1 LTISN
6 DDANLNRFMNI
17 TPEGSIV
24 SKKVLLVGE
33 SWLSSATHFKGFDH
47 FGSTTFH
54 SGAEPLIK
62 ALAGSP
68 FELIH
73 MPAHE
78 AVERLPFDMT
88 GLNAYDAILL
98 SDIGANSIL
107 LHPDVWLHGKPVP
120 NRLKLLRE
128 WTRAGGGL
136 GMIGGYFSFQGIDGK
151 ARWRN
156 TPVEDVLPVSCL
168 AYDDRLEIPEG
179 FSPKITRGSKHPILK
194 GLDDAWPVLLGAN
207 EVVVKPGTDVEILAS
222 LPEEEGGHPLLVTG
236 SFGKGRTLA
245 YMSDVGPHWSP
256 AAFGEWPG
264 FSLLWRN
271 MLGWLTRS

>member
-1 LTISN
+1 M
-6 DDANLNRFMNI
+6 NLSA
-17 TPEGSIV
+17 EGLIV

-47 FGSTTFH
+47 FGSVTFH
-54 SGAEPLIK
+54 SGADPLLK

-78 AVERLPFDMT
+78 AVERLPFDMA
-88 GLNAYDAILL
+88 GLESYDAILL

-107 LHPDVWLHGKPVP
+107 LHPDVWLHGRPVP

-156 TPVEDVLPVSCL
+156 TPVEEALPVSCL
-168 AYDDRLEIPEG
+168 PYDDRLEIPEG
-179 FSPKITRGSKHPILK
+179 FNPKIAKGSMHPILK
-194 GLDDAWPVLLGAN
+194 GLDGEWPLLLGAN
-207 EVVVKPGTDVEILAS
+207 EVVVKQGKDVEVLAS
-222 LPEEEGGHPLLVTG
+222 LPEDEGGHPLLVTG

-245 YMSDVGPHWSP
+245 WMSDVGPHWSP
-256 AAFGEWPG
+256 AAFGDWAG
-264 FSLLWRN
+264 FPLLWRN